1 MESGNVHLNRHRV
14 RREEKQLAQL
24 KHQAT
29 ECEEMIWRL
38 QQELAALDCHDD
50 DSSSASTR

>member
-1 MESGNVHLNRHRV
+1 MHLNRRHV

-29 ECEEMIWRL
+29 ECEETSWRL

-50 DSSSASTR
+50 DSSSASTSQ

>member
-1 MESGNVHLNRHRV
+1 MHLNRHHV
-14 RREEKQLAQL
+14 CREEKQLSQL

-38 QQELAALDCHDD
+38 QQELAALDCYVDD
-50 DSSSASTR
+50 NSSASTR